1 MMTNY
6 LRIYCQNKAK
16 SIKTVSES
24 MIARIL
30 RLSIERRG
38 VMMLFAL
45 FVAFFGMYS
54 YKQLPI
60 DAVPDITNVQI
71 QINTQPVTRL
81 WRLSNA

>member
-1 MMTNY
+1 
-6 LRIYCQNKAK
+6 
-16 SIKTVSES
+16 

-60 DAVPDITNVQI
+60 DAVPDICLLYTS
-71 QINTQPVTRL
+71 PSPRD
-81 WRLSNA
+81 RG